1 VKNKGKDG
9 ENIAE
14 GTARSAGT
22 AAAAESYDDATAYA
36 VADEPNEEGTG
47 EAQREAAKIRRTK
60 QKTAE
65 QCCGGF

>member
-1 VKNKGKDG
+1 VKNKGKDE

-22 AAAAESYDDATAYA
+22 AAAAESTTTRQLCA
-36 VADEPNEEGTG
+36 VDGANEDEAG
-47 EAQREAAKIRRTK
+47 EAQQEAAKIRRTK